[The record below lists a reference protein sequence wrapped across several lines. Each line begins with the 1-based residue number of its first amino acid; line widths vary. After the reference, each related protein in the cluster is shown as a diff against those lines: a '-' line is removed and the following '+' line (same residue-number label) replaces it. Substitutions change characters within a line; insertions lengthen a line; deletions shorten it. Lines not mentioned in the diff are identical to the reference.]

1 MIQKDIFCAALCLK
15 LIILMTIAPIL
26 MHHQITNTFN
36 SKGNHAGHEITWKY
50 PPYPWLFSTLQHFW
64 EFFQTCIKPQHSAS
78 IPRWNKTLWR
88 KLNLHVSHFCRTNS
102 PTFISNKNHHIHHS
116 SLFTKVHQNLYKTK
130 VITFNVYSSFFISAN
145 LSSYSNYIFGT
156 MDPDRTG
163 VVTFEVNI
171 ESPNL
176 WK

>member
-1 MIQKDIFCAALCLK
+1 
-15 LIILMTIAPIL
+15 MTIAPIL

-36 SKGNHAGHEITWKY
+36 SKGNHAGHEITWKF

-102 PTFISNKNHHIHHS
+102 PTFISNENHHIHRS
-116 SLFTKVHQNLYKTK
+116 ILPFSQKFTKIYIKQKSSPSMFIHRFSFQRIWVPTQ
-130 VITFNVYSSFFISAN
+130 ITFLAQWTPTELEWSHLRYTLKVLICENSLVEEK
-145 LSSYSNYIFGT
+145 
-156 MDPDRTG
+156 D
-163 VVTFEVNI
+163 
-171 ESPNL
+171 
-176 WK
+176 

>member
-1 MIQKDIFCAALCLK
+1 
-15 LIILMTIAPIL
+15 MTIAPIL

-50 PPYPWLFSTLQHFW
+50 PPYPWLFSTLQPFW

-102 PTFISNKNHHIHHS
+102 PTFISNENHHIHRS
-116 SLFTKVHQNLYKTK
+116 ILPFSQKFTKIYIKQK
-130 VITFNVYSSFFISAN
+130 SSPSMHLFILFHFSESEFLLKLHFWHN
-145 LSSYSNYIFGT
+145 GPRPNWSGHIWGT
-156 MDPDRTG
+156 H
-163 VVTFEVNI
+163 
-171 ESPNL
+171 
-176 WK
+176 WKS